1 MDYFAELW
9 NRKNYIYTVAYLI
22 YNSYQ
27 DLINFWQFY
36 NLSFTL

>member
-1 MDYFAELW
+1 MDYFVELW
-9 NRKNYIYTVAYLI
+9 NRKLNYIAYLI

-36 NLSFTL
+36 NLIYIS